1 MTGPL
6 NQRLSEMR
14 AGNESRRPPEA
25 TALMNR
31 TTEELRATGI
41 LDRIVVVGQE
51 APLFARPNLAG
62 KTVQLEAL
70 LERGPVIL
78 SFFRGRW

>member
-14 AGNESRRPPEA
+14 AANESRRPPEA
-25 TALMNR
+25 TALMNH
-31 TTEELRATGI
+31 TTEELGATGI

-51 APLFARPNLAG
+51 APLFARKNLAG
-62 KTVQLEAL
+62 KTVKLEAL
-70 LERGPVIL
+70 LYRGPVIL

>member
-6 NQRLSEMR
+6 NRRLSEMR
-14 AGNESRRPPEA
+14 AANESRRPPEA

-31 TTEELRATGI
+31 TTQELGATGI
-41 LDRIVVVGQE
+41 LDRIVVVGQK